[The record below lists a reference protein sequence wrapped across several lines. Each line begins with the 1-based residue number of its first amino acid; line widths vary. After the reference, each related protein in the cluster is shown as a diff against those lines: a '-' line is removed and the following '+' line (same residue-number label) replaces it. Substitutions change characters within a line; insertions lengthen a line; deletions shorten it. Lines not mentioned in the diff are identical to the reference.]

1 MISLSCISFNSFSII
16 MMLFCKNSGLNLMLF
31 IIFDKCYSSV
41 TLICKMGFE
50 IKIVILINRYDS
62 KAESIE

>member
-1 MISLSCISFNSFSII
+1 MTSLSCIFFNSFSII
-16 MMLFCKNSGLNLMLF
+16 MMLSYINSGFDLILF
-31 IIFDKCYSSV
+31 VIFDKCCSGVILVYR
-41 TLICKMGFE
+41 MGLR